1 MQNPAPSDPAA
12 RHVPVLPAEV
22 LERLDPRPGETYL
35 DCTAG
40 LGGHAVL
47 IAPRLVP
54 GGTVI
59 LNDLDEGNLA
69 RARASVEAAAPG
81 IRVESIHGNFADLPR
96 VMLERGLAADMVLA
110 DLGFS
115 SNQVDDAGR
124 GLSFRAD
131 GPLDMR
137 LDPSAPITAAEL
149 VNTLPEEEL
158 ADVLW
163 RFGEERASRRV
174 AAKIVAARAEGPI
187 STTAQLASIVR
198 SAIGFAGHGRGKGG
212 KRGRQGLTIDAATR
226 SFQALRIAVNDELGS
241 LAAFLEAV
249 ERSAARS
256 GAAGTDTG
264 RATGG
269 DTGGGRHSTT
279 GDWLRPGARVA
290 IIAFHSL
297 EDRPVKRS
305 FGGLAERGV
314 VERLTKRPVVA
325 GEAETGHNPRAR
337 SAKMRAVRL
346 AAGEAG
352 G

>member
-1 MQNPAPSDPAA
+1 M
-12 RHVPVLPAEV
+12 PVLPGEV
-22 LERLDPRPGETYL
+22 LELLGAGAGQTYL
-35 DCTAG
+35 DATAG
-40 LGGHAVL
+40 LGGHASMV
-47 IAPRLVP
+47 APRLMP
-54 GGTVI
+54 GGTVV

-81 IRVESIHGNFADLPR
+81 IRVETIRGNFADLPR

-115 SNQVDDAGR
+115 SNQVDDAAR

-149 VNTLPEEEL
+149 VNTLPEAEL

-198 SAIGFAGHGRGKGG
+198 SAVGFAGRGRAKGG
-212 KRGRQGLTIDAATR
+212 KRGRQGPTIDAATR

-241 LAAFLEAV
+241 LEALLEAV
-249 ERSAARS
+249 GRSAARHHAAAHS
-256 GAAGTDTG
+256 GGQDAA
-264 RATGG
+264 
-269 DTGGGRHSTT
+269 T

-297 EDRPVKRS
+297 EDRPVKRA
-305 FGGLAERGV
+305 FGELSERGV
-314 VERLTKRPVVA
+314 AERLTRRPIVA
-325 GEAETGHNPRAR
+325 GEAETSANPRSR
-337 SAKMRAVRL
+337 SAKMRGVRL
-346 AAGEAG
+346 AG